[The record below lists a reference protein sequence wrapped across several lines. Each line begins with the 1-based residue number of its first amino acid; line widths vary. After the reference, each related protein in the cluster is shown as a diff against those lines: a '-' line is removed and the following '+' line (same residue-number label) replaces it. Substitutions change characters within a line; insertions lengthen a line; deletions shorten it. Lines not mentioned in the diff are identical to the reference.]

1 MSLTG
6 FDVEHPL
13 RIAALDASTG
23 RIARLRGSPREG
35 PESAPEPSFDCE
47 REIAFSARHARDR
60 HNDARLRRNR
70 RQRSSAN
77 SRHALVDVGTLDLIE
92 RTACAVVQLRKA
104 MLSLTP
110 EYRWIPTSMTNAEF
124 ADVYRCVYEDQR
136 WFEQNYGDQDL
147 GERVTVTRESPG
159 INDCDARSVGNSPS
173 QCAGH
178 RAQQERARE
187 REKEE
192 CAHVVLLDHMF
203 A

>member
-1 MSLTG
+1 VPNSTLLEELSRQLAAHQGQNPMSLTG

-92 RTACAVVQLRKA
+92 RTACAVVQLQKA

-124 ADVYRCVYEDQR
+124 ADVYRCVYEAEMVR
-136 WFEQNYGDQDL
+136 TELW
-147 GERVTVTRESPG
+147 RPG
-159 INDCDARSVGNSPS
+159 SWRAGNRDARV
-173 QCAGH
+173 
-178 RAQQERARE
+178 AR
-187 REKEE
+187 
-192 CAHVVLLDHMF
+192 H
-203 A
+203 